1 MLVVARENC
10 KVLHY
15 SFQSVTKVD
24 YFVSKLT
31 RYPTNSASVLK
42 QTLWLSGII
51 LFSLYLT
58 GCDRL
63 FVNTNSLSQVLSS
76 GVLRVGTTYG
86 STTYF
91 LGSNGS
97 EGFEYELAKG
107 FADYLDVELEIY
119 PYYNFNQIFPQLAQ
133 GHLDIVA
140 AGITATE
147 KRQSAFKFGPA
158 YQTVSQKLVYKQGRT
173 RPKSPYDLQG
183 KLTVTVGSSH
193 AETLQILQQNE
204 PNWQQVNWHETANED
219 VEELLLLIQQ
229 DKLDYT
235 IIDSNTLAVMRR
247 LYPEL
252 SVGFTVYQQQQV
264 AWALNQHQ
272 DDALLGALIEYFGEI
287 KNNGTLA
294 VLEEKYFGHVRQF
307 NYVDTSAFL
316 AAAKN
321 TLPQYQAFFEHYAAD
336 VDWRLIAAMS
346 YQESH
351 WDPLARSPTGVRGIM
366 MLTLPTAKDWGVT
379 SRLDVEQ
386 SIRGGTQYFSN
397 LLRRIP
403 DRIQYPDRMWFAL
416 AAYNIGL
423 GHLED
428 ARILTQRAGGNPDL
442 WIDVKRYLPQLRQK
456 RFYKTTKYGYARGN
470 EAVKYVSN
478 IRRYYDSLVFL
489 TEQNTAQDITI
500 STEK

>member
-1 MLVVARENC
+1 MR
-10 KVLHY
+10 Y
-15 SFQSVTKVD
+15 SINSPSV
-24 YFVSKLT
+24 F
-31 RYPTNSASVLK
+31 K
-42 QTLWLSGII
+42 QILWLSGII

-63 FVNTNSLSQVLSS
+63 LVHANSLSQVLSN

-86 STTYF
+86 STTYSI
-91 LGSNGS
+91 GSNGP

-133 GHLDIVA
+133 GNLDIVA

-173 RPKSPYDLQG
+173 RPKSPIDLQG

-204 PNWQQVNWHETANED
+204 PNWQQISWHETADED

-229 DKLDYT
+229 DQLDYT

-252 SVGFTVYQQQQV
+252 SIGFTVYQQQPV
-264 AWALNQHQ
+264 AWALNQQQ

-321 TLPQYQAFFEHYAAD
+321 TLPQYQAFFEHYATD

-351 WDPLARSPTGVRGIM
+351 WDPLAKSPTGVRGIM

-379 SRLDVEQ
+379 SRLNAEQ

-470 EAVKYVSN
+470 EAVKYVAN

-489 TEQNTAQDITI
+489 TEQATSQDTI
-500 STEK
+500 LATEK